1 MEITQQSNQ
10 ESQSMWN
17 FYKGRNTAVNVLSSL
32 TKRHVAHAEH
42 WLPQIKLLQHLNY
55 FPRSSIEIRGIDS
68 GAKSKLLKAHL
79 NEEYPECEVKVKL
92 HRFVSM
98 SNIKVTVISGKPD
111 GIRDVCDLYQDKGQ
125 QNPSTGSFDW
135 DNKVEIVF
143 SNQTDDK
150 PTHITGDNW

>member
-1 MEITQQSNQ
+1 
-10 ESQSMWN
+10 MWN
-17 FYKGRNTAVNVLSSL
+17 FYKGRNTAISVLSSL
-32 TKRHVAHAEH
+32 TKRHESHAEH
-42 WLPQIKLLQHLNY
+42 WTPQIKLLQHLNY
-55 FPRSSIEIRGIDS
+55 FPRSSIELRGVDT

-79 NEEYPECEVKVKL
+79 NEVFPKCEVKVKL

-98 SNIKVTVISGKPD
+98 STIVVTVISGTPD

-143 SNQTDDK
+143 SNISDSK
-150 PTHITGDNW
+150 STHITGDWAKTT